1 MPDWMEQK
9 LELILLGEISAT
21 SDMQIINTVMAESE
35 KQQKSLLSVTEETE
49 KVCLK
54 LNCCLFLLGPC

>member
-1 MPDWMEQK
+1 MEQK

-21 SDMQIINTVMAESE
+21 SDMQMINTLTVESE
-35 KQQKSLLSVTEETE
+35 EEQKSLLSVTEETE

-54 LNCCLFLLGPC
+54 LLFPLFPHLFAMK